1 MQTLQSCGGLQD
13 DQWFVDKNN
22 IPLLNV
28 VVGAGCLA
36 ALLGSVGHSS
46 WNIFRAV
53 RSGKKW
59 CGNLLTCIASHACI
73 ALNALGFV
81 SYTFRSHSQ
90 LKWKDL

>member
-13 DQWFVDKNN
+13 DRWFVDKNN

-36 ALLGSVGHSS
+36 ALLGSVGHSF
-46 WNIFRAV
+46 WTIFLAI

-59 CGNLLTCIASHACI
+59 CGNLLTCIVSQS
-73 ALNALGFV
+73 LNLPQCARMCTHIPFIFIN
-81 SYTFRSHSQ
+81 S
-90 LKWKDL
+90 